1 MSPVRRQVHQPRI
14 GEIVARALR
23 QRILDGSLPDGAA
36 LPRQEDLM
44 QEFGVSRPS
53 LREALRELETE
64 GLISIRRGNVGGAV
78 VQLPSATT
86 IAYMLGLALQTER
99 AGISDVTAALRHLEP
114 LCAGLCADRPDRDT
128 TVVPA
133 LEAVHGELV
142 AVMEGGEQEFTMA
155 ANRFHEA
162 LVGNCGNHSLI
173 QVVGALETIWS
184 AHVERLAYER
194 SDEPAVSPKER
205 ADGAAVHAKIIKLI
219 SAGDAKGTAEIVR
232 RHLEY
237 GQQVPLTGHAS
248 LPVNAGLIREPL
260 GLPMLDPMI
269 GRRLPHRR

>member
-1 MSPVRRQVHQPRI
+1 MSQIRRQVHQPRI
-14 GEIVARALR
+14 GEIVARVLR
-23 QRILDGSLPDGAA
+23 QRILDGTLPDGAA

-86 IAYMLGLALQTER
+86 IAYMLSLALQTER
-99 AGISDVTAALRHLEP
+99 AGIYDVSEALRHLEP
-114 LCAGLCADRPDRDT
+114 LCVSLCAERSDRET

-133 LEAVHGELV
+133 LEAVHEELLG
-142 AVMEGGEQEFTMA
+142 ALDGGEQEFTAA

-162 LVGNCGNHSLI
+162 LVRNCGNHSLI

-184 AHVERLAYER
+184 AHAERLASER
-194 SDEPAVSPKER
+194 SVTSISAKER
-205 ADGAAVHAKIIKLI
+205 RDGAATHAKIIKLI
-219 SAGDAKGTAEIVR
+219 AAGDSKGASEIAR

-237 GQQVPLTGHAS
+237 GQRVPLAGNHG

-260 GLPMLDPMI
+260 GLPMLNQSN
-269 GRRLPHRR
+269 GRRPSPH

>member
-1 MSPVRRQVHQPRI
+1 MSQIRRQVHQPRI

-23 QRILDGSLPDGAA
+23 QRILDGTLPDGAA

-44 QEFGVSRPS
+44 LEFGVSRPS

-86 IAYMLGLALQTER
+86 IAYMLALALQTER
-99 AGISDVTAALRHLEP
+99 AGIYDVSEALRHLEP
-114 LCAGLCADRPDRDT
+114 LCAGLCADREDRAT

-133 LEAVHGELV
+133 LEAVHAELE
-142 AVMEGGEQEFTMA
+142 AAIEGGEQEFTAA

-162 LVGNCGNHSLI
+162 LVRNCGNHSLI

-184 AHVERLAYER
+184 AHAERLAYER
-194 SDEPAVSPKER
+194 SDESAISEKER
-205 ADGAAVHAKIIKLI
+205 RDGAATHRKIIDLI
-219 SAGDAKGTAEIVR
+219 AAGDSKTASEIAR

-237 GQQVPLTGHAS
+237 GQRVPLSGHGA

-260 GLPMLDPMI
+260 GVPMLNPQN
-269 GRRLPHRR
+269 GRRLPH